1 MLPRE
6 AFWAEWTP
14 RVLGV
19 VRIVV
24 ALLFLQHG
32 LSKFFGF
39 PGAAPATLLLFPHI
53 IGGAI
58 EVAGSLLLLVGLFTR
73 VAALIMS
80 GEMAVAYWM
89 AHAPRSP
96 YPISNGGESAIM
108 FCFIFL
114 YIGFA
119 GVGAWSLDARRG

>member
-14 RVLGV
+14 RVLSV
-19 VRIVV
+19 VRIVA

-39 PGAAPATLLLFPHI
+39 PGAAPAHLMLFPQI

-58 EVAGSLLLLVGLFTR
+58 EVVGSLLLLVGLFTR
-73 VAALIMS
+73 FAALLMS
-80 GEMAVAYWM
+80 GEMAIAYWM

-96 YPISNGGESAIM
+96 YPMNNGGEAAIM
-108 FCFIFL
+108 FCFVFL
-114 YIGFA
+114 YLAFA
-119 GVGAWSLDARRG
+119 GAGPWSVDSRRG